1 MELKDLFISEDA
13 TVLQAMQQI
22 DQSAK
27 QMLLVTEG
35 CKLKAIITDGDYR
48 RHLLRGGNLED
59 HVRDLANYSPR
70 YILEKDKVNAKEMM
84 KNWSILSLPVVNE
97 EMELQSV
104 VFANDY
110 EIGRSRSVGI
120 PVVIMAGGEGSRLY
134 PYTKVLPKPLIPV
147 GEIPITEHIINQ
159 FMQYDCSDIHLIVNY
174 RKNMIKAYFNEI
186 KKNYTVQYHDEDKP
200 LGTGGG
206 LSLLKGIIRET
217 FFFSNCDI
225 LINANYKEIYDFHKN
240 NNNLITLVAA
250 YKHFTIPYGVIT
262 MNGEGEIAAMTEKP
276 QYSFLTNTGFYV
288 VEPELVNRLEE
299 NIAIGFPEIIEA
311 QKAKGEKIGI
321 FPVSEKCWLDMGQL
335 EELEQMRKEMGF

>member
-1 MELKDLFISEDA
+1 
-13 TVLQAMQQI
+13 
-22 DQSAK
+22 
-27 QMLLVTEG
+27 
-35 CKLKAIITDGDYR
+35 
-48 RHLLRGGNLED
+48 
-59 HVRDLANYSPR
+59 
-70 YILEKDKVNAKEMM
+70 
-84 KNWSILSLPVVNE
+84 
-97 EMELQSV
+97 
-104 VFANDY
+104 
-110 EIGRSRSVGI
+110 
-120 PVVIMAGGEGSRLY
+120 
-134 PYTKVLPKPLIPV
+134 
-147 GEIPITEHIINQ
+147 
-159 FMQYDCSDIHLIVNY
+159 
-174 RKNMIKAYFNEI
+174 MIKAYFNEI
-186 KKNYTVQYHDEDKP
+186 EKNYTVQYHDEDKP